1 MQAETSVEDFRST
14 SLAGTTSGVAN
25 GGVKLENSPTIEE
38 THAIPDASE
47 GKPTAELETEVES
60 EQDANQQQT
69 GQQLPQQ
76 TGIKVL
82 HHRVSGYVGFA
93 NLPKQWHRK
102 SIRRGFSLNLLCVGQ
117 KGLGKSTLINTL
129 FNKPLYDLSAAAT
142 ADLAALKLGNA
153 GDRMAGADIDPSQ
166 QPREELGTQQQQQ
179 QEAGQARD
187 PTKVEVKIETHTTT
201 IEENGVAL
209 TLNVIDA
216 PGFGDGINNADAWV
230 PIVREIDHR
239 FDQYL
244 DAENRVDR
252 NSIEDNRVHACL
264 YFIEPTNHSLK
275 ALDLEFCKAVHQKC
289 NLIPVIA
296 KSDILTDEEIE
307 EFKATIRGQLENE
320 GIELFEPPQYVLDD
334 KETAARSLQLHSQ
347 MPYAIV
353 GSTTQVST
361 ADGRQVRGRAYPWGV
376 IEVDNAAHSDFV
388 HLRDLLIKVYLM
400 ELRRKTENVLYER
413 YRSEKL
419 GFLNI
424 KQDNSVFKEYD
435 PELKQKEEKQ
445 LHEAKLA
452 KLEAEMKAV
461 FQQKVNE
468 KEKKLQKSEAELF
481 NRHKEMK
488 DKLTKQLKALEDKK
502 HQLEM
507 SLVNQS
513 ANSPAQ
519 TKKKGFLR

>member
-1 MQAETSVEDFRST
+1 MQTESTVEDLKST
-14 SLAGTTSGVAN
+14 HVVENGYPAAN
-25 GGVKLENSPTIEE
+25 GGVKLEDSSVIEDSP
-38 THAIPDASE
+38 AQLN
-47 GKPTAELETEVES
+47 GNGMAEANLEP
-60 EQDANQQQT
+60 EQDQEQEHK
-69 GQQLPQQ
+69 GQVLPKQPDL
-76 TGIKVL
+76 KVL
-82 HHRVSGYVGFA
+82 QHRISGYVGFA

-117 KGLGKSTLINTL
+117 AALGKSTLINTL
-129 FNKPLYDLSAAAT
+129 FNKELYDLTTPAT
-142 ADLAALKLGNA
+142 EDLAALKLEDA
-153 GDRMAGADIDPSQ
+153 SQ
-166 QPREELGTQQQQQ
+166 GLSDGTESIQ
-179 QEAGQARD
+179 QEQQDHAISEGKSGVAA
-187 PTKVEVKIETHTTT
+187 VKINTLSTK
-201 IEENGVAL
+201 IEENGVSL

-216 PGFGDGINNADAWV
+216 PGFGDAIDNTDAWK
-230 PIVREIDHR
+230 PIVREIDSR

-244 DAENRVDR
+244 DAENRLER
-252 NSIEDNRVHACL
+252 SAIQDNRVHACL
-264 YFIEPTNHSLK
+264 YFIEPTGHSLS
-275 ALDLEFCKAVHQKC
+275 ALDLEFCKAVHHKC

-307 EFKATIRGQLENE
+307 IFKLTITSQLEKE
-320 GIELFEPPQYVLDD
+320 GIELFEPPQYALDD
-334 KETAARSLQLHSQ
+334 KETAARSSELHAK
-347 MPYAIV
+347 MPFAIV
-353 GSTTQVST
+353 GSTNVVST
-361 ADGRQVRGRAYPWGV
+361 ADGRHVRGRSYPWGV
-376 IEVDNAAHSDFV
+376 IEVDNESHSDFV
-388 HLRDLLIKVYLM
+388 YLRDLLIKVYLM
-400 ELRRKTENVLYER
+400 ELREKTETVLYEK

-419 GFLNI
+419 NFLNI

-481 NRHKEMK
+481 ARHKEMK

-507 SLVNQS
+507 SLANQS

-519 TKKKGFLR
+519 AKKKGFLR

>member
-1 MQAETSVEDFRST
+1 MQAETSVENFRTT
-14 SLAGTTSGVAN
+14 SLAEDGAGAID

-38 THAIPDASE
+38 THSLSDGQD
-47 GKPTAELETEVES
+47 GKATTEVETDLRS
-60 EQDANQQQT
+60 QQEPETQQT
-69 GQQLPQQ
+69 GQQLPKQA
-76 TGIKVL
+76 GIKVL
-82 HHRVSGYVGFA
+82 HHRVNGYVGFA

-102 SIRRGFSLNLLCVGQ
+102 SIRRGFRLNLLCVGQ

-129 FNKPLYDLSAAAT
+129 FNKPIYDVNSPGAAE
-142 ADLAALKLGNA
+142 LAALKLEDA
-153 GDRMAGADIDPSQ
+153 GEALADADDSS
-166 QPREELGTQQQQQ
+166 EQQQQQ
-179 QEAGQARD
+179 LENHQYKDAESSG
-187 PTKVEVKIETHTTT
+187 PHVKIETLSTK

-209 TLNVIDA
+209 TLNVIDT
-216 PGFGDGINNADAWV
+216 PGFGDAINNTDAWK
-230 PIVREIDHR
+230 PIVREIDNR
-239 FDQYL
+239 FDQFL

-252 NSIEDNRVHACL
+252 TTIEDSRIHACL

-307 EFKATIRGQLENE
+307 EFKLSIRTQLESE
-320 GIELFEPPQYVLDD
+320 GIELFEPPRYALDD

-353 GSTTQVST
+353 GSATEVTT
-361 ADGRQVRGRAYPWGV
+361 ADGRKVRGRAYPWGV
-376 IEVDNAAHSDFV
+376 IEVDNEAHSDFV
-388 HLRDLLIKVYLM
+388 HLRDLLIKVYLL
-400 ELRRKTENVLYER
+400 ELCEKTEKVLYER

-419 GFLNI
+419 NSLNI

-481 NRHKEMK
+481 ARHKEMK
-488 DKLTKQLKALEDKK
+488 EKLTKQLKALEDKK

-513 ANSPAQ
+513 ANSPVQ

>member
-1 MQAETSVEDFRST
+1 MQAETSVEDFGT
-14 SLAGTTSGVAN
+14 TPLAGTANGAAN

-38 THAIPDASE
+38 THALADGSD
-47 GKPTAELETEVES
+47 GKATAELEDEVAS
-60 EQDANQQQT
+60 EQESNLQHK
-69 GQQLPQQ
+69 GQQLPKQ

-153 GDRMAGADIDPSQ
+153 GDNLAGGDTDSD
-166 QPREELGTQQQQQ
+166 QQQLDTQHD
-179 QEAGQARD
+179 ESGKGRETTG
-187 PTKVEVKIETHTTT
+187 PEVKIETHTTK
-201 IEENGVAL
+201 IEENGVTL

-216 PGFGDGINNADAWV
+216 PGFGDAINNTDAWV
-230 PIVREIDHR
+230 PIVREIDNR

-307 EFKATIRGQLENE
+307 EFKATIRGQLEDE
-320 GIELFEPPQYVLDD
+320 GIELFEPPQYLLDD

-353 GSTTQVST
+353 GSTTEVST
-361 ADGRQVRGRAYPWGV
+361 ADGRKVRGRAYPWGV

-388 HLRDLLIKVYLM
+388 HLRDLLVKVYLM
-400 ELRRKTENVLYER
+400 ELRQKTENVLYER

-419 GFLNI
+419 SFLNI

-507 SLVNQS
+507 SLANQS
-513 ANSPAQ
+513 ANSPVQ